1 MKPKVHWGRLL
12 GLFVCFQEYKDQL
25 EKPISSFKTIS
36 MALPLLPHTDM
47 TELPESDGIQGSES
61 KAYVSFTTPTL
72 LAWEISYCMGDL
84 PGAVMG

>member
-1 MKPKVHWGRLL
+1 
-12 GLFVCFQEYKDQL
+12 
-25 EKPISSFKTIS
+25 
-36 MALPLLPHTDM
+36 MALPLLPHTDV